1 MIDSEIEVTG
11 LNSYQAL
18 ADRTAKDMGT
28 EEMNL
33 IHAALGVTSEA
44 GEFADAIK
52 AHAIYGKDLDR
63 MNCMEE
69 LGDLLWFINLACKHL
84 GWDII
89 EVMQENIN
97 KLVVRYPEKYSDQA
111 AITRA
116 DKTPKTD
123 LADRVYDFNDENDLL
138 PNGDQ

>member
-11 LNSYQAL
+11 LNSYQVL

-28 EEMNL
+28 EKMNL

-52 AHAIYGKDLDR
+52 KHVIYGKDLDKE
-63 MNCMEE
+63 NCKEE
-69 LGDLLWFINLACKHL
+69 LGDLIWFIDLAAKHL
-84 GWDII
+84 GYDLIEIMQANII
-89 EVMQENIN
+89 
-97 KLVVRYPEKYSDQA
+97 KLAMRYPEKYSDQA
-111 AITRA
+111 AIARA
-116 DKTPKTD
+116 DKTTEIDP
-123 LADRVYDFNDENDLL
+123 ADRVYDFNDEDDLL